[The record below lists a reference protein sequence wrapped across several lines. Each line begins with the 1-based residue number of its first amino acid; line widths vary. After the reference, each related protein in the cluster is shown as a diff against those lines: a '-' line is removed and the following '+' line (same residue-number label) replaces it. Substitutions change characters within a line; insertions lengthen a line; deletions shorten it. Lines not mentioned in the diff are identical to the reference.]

1 MRYVL
6 TFLEGVLSFLSPC
19 MLPLLPVYLSFFA
32 GGADR
37 RKAKFLRIAAFI
49 AGFTLSFMG
58 LGLLFSA
65 LGAFLARWQRAVEI
79 AGGAFMIAAGLSF
92 LDVIP
97 LPFFRGVS
105 GKYPVTGVLSA
116 FCFGLLYPL
125 ELTPC
130 VGAFLGSALAL
141 AAVSGSALQGIL
153 LLFVYAMGLGIPFL
167 LSALIMSHL
176 DALFAGVK
184 SHYAVINR
192 ICGGLLIVMGLLMA
206 LGWFGRWM
214 RLFG

>member
-1 MRYVL
+1 MRWLL
-6 TFLEGVLSFLSPC
+6 TFLEGILSFLSPC

-37 RKAKFLRIAAFI
+37 REAKISRIAAFI

-65 LGAFLARWQRAVEI
+65 LGAFLSRWQRAVEI

-92 LDVIP
+92 FDVVP

-105 GKYPVTGVLSA
+105 GKHSVTGVLSA
-116 FCFGLLYPL
+116 FCFGLIYPL

-141 AAVSGSALQGIL
+141 AAASGSVLQGTL
-153 LLFVYAMGLGIPFL
+153 LLSVYAMGLGIPFL
-167 LSALIMSHL
+167 LSALVMSHL
-176 DALFAGVK
+176 DALFAGIK
-184 SHYAVINR
+184 SHYALVNR
-192 ICGGLLIVMGLLMA
+192 ICGGLLIGMGLVMA
-206 LGWFGRWM
+206 FGWFGRWM